1 MINREMI
8 RLKVVQLTY
17 SFYQNEGKSLDVAEK
32 ELNFSMSKAYEL
44 YLYLLSLLVEIQK
57 YAARRNEQRL
67 AREQRSGAVSN
78 NSISPAALGN
88 SSKLDC
94 THLHG
99 NSTDQILAGN
109 KLLLLLRSNKALNEY
124 IENQKAAWDEEENL
138 VKRLYSDFIDSD
150 IFGLYVDKADYSFAA
165 DRELIRKFYKTYIC
179 DNEDIDSMLEDHSLY
194 WNDDKEIID
203 SFVLK
208 TIKRFTE
215 ESNEEMPL
223 LPEFSSDDDR
233 RFAQDLFHAT
243 LTRDAE
249 LRGFIRDNTRNWEFN
264 RLAVMDVIIM
274 QIALAEILTFPT
286 IPLSVTFNEYLDIAK
301 VYSTPKSA
309 SYINGMLDGIV
320 KNLHEQG
327 IVNKTR

>member
-1 MINREMI
+1 M
-8 RLKVVQLTY
+8 VQLTY

-78 NSISPAALGN
+78 NSS
-88 SSKLDC
+88 
-94 THLHG
+94 
-99 NSTDQILAGN
+99 DQILACN

-150 IFGLYVDKADYSFAA
+150 IFGLYVDKADFSFAA

-179 DNEDIDSMLEDHSLY
+179 DNEHIDSMLEDHSLY

-223 LPEFSSDDDR
+223 LPDFSSEATAPVKLPAWHCPTAGSR
-233 RFAQDLFHAT
+233 RLV
-243 LTRDAE
+243 RNP
-249 LRGFIRDNTRNWEFN
+249 IR
-264 RLAVMDVIIM
+264 
-274 QIALAEILTFPT
+274 
-286 IPLSVTFNEYLDIAK
+286 
-301 VYSTPKSA
+301 
-309 SYINGMLDGIV
+309 
-320 KNLHEQG
+320 
-327 IVNKTR
+327 

>member
-1 MINREMI
+1 M
-8 RLKVVQLTY
+8 
-17 SFYQNEGKSLDVAEK
+17 
-32 ELNFSMSKAYEL
+32 
-44 YLYLLSLLVEIQK
+44 
-57 YAARRNEQRL
+57 
-67 AREQRSGAVSN
+67 
-78 NSISPAALGN
+78 
-88 SSKLDC
+88 
-94 THLHG
+94 
-99 NSTDQILAGN
+99 
-109 KLLLLLRSNKALNEY
+109 LLLLRSNKALNEY

-150 IFGLYVDKADYSFAA
+150 IYGLYVDKADYSFAA

-223 LPEFSSDDDR
+223 LPEFSSEDDR

-327 IVNKTR
+327 ILNKTR

>member
-78 NSISPAALGN
+78 NS
-88 SSKLDC
+88 
-94 THLHG
+94 
-99 NSTDQILAGN
+99 TDQILANN

-150 IFGLYVDKADYSFAA
+150 IFGLYVDKADFSFAA

-243 LTRDAE
+243 LTRDVE

-327 IVNKTR
+327 ILNKTR

>member
-78 NSISPAALGN
+78 NS
-88 SSKLDC
+88 
-94 THLHG
+94 
-99 NSTDQILAGN
+99 TDQILAGN

-150 IFGLYVDKADYSFAA
+150 IYGLYVDKADYSFAA

-215 ESNEEMPL
+215 ESNE
-223 LPEFSSDDDR
+223 
-233 RFAQDLFHAT
+233 
-243 LTRDAE
+243 
-249 LRGFIRDNTRNWEFN
+249 
-264 RLAVMDVIIM
+264 
-274 QIALAEILTFPT
+274 
-286 IPLSVTFNEYLDIAK
+286 
-301 VYSTPKSA
+301 
-309 SYINGMLDGIV
+309 
-320 KNLHEQG
+320 
-327 IVNKTR
+327 